1 MDCGGGDFAVKRTTK
16 WALRLVAAVVLAV
29 PMWWMTL
36 GIFMAL
42 PYGASMWTAA
52 WLMEAKPPRATADRR
67 LWYCTSR
74 PIEAKDSWW
83 GCHYELKDGERFIQ
97 YRVFGLEEWP
107 IDVVYGPDGDSRT
120 VFESYE

>member
-1 MDCGGGDFAVKRTTK
+1 MKHATK
-16 WALRLVAAVVLAV
+16 WLLRAVAAVALGV

-36 GIFMAL
+36 GLFEAL
-42 PYGASMWTAA
+42 PYGASMWTSA
-52 WLMEAKPPRATADRR
+52 WLMNAKPPRETVDRR

-83 GCHYELKDGERFIQ
+83 GRAYELKDGERFIQ
-97 YRVFGLEEWP
+97 YRVFGLESWP
-107 IDVVYGPDGDSRT
+107 IDVVHGPDGDTRI